1 MNSISR
7 VTLGSMVLGRWA
19 ARWGTLGQ
27 LWALL
32 KEGEG
37 EKLMGQFWVSAQEAI
52 GEREIFSISI
62 LL

>member
-1 MNSISR
+1 
-7 VTLGSMVLGRWA
+7 MVLGRWA